1 MSKELPRYIEF
12 IPSETMPGYGYVAP
26 VLGMIAVEETV
37 GRRLVRGWNA
47 VNRLI
52 EMIQGNDNTPCFA
65 CKNFDV
71 IQNDFI
77 DREICI
83 NCMKNSAKNFKQV

>member
-1 MSKELPRYIEF
+1 MSEELPKYIEF

-47 VNRLI
+47 VNGLVERI
-52 EMIQGNDNTPCFA
+52 KGKGNIPCFA
-65 CKNFDV
+65 CNQFDV
-71 IQNDFI
+71 IQDDFI
-77 DREICI
+77 DREICFK
-83 NCMKNSAKNFKQV
+83 CMDNEGSNFNQI